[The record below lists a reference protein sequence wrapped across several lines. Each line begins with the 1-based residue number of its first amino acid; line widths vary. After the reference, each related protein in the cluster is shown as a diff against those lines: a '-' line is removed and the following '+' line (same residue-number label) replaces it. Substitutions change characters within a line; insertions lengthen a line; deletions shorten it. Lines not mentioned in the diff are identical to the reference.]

1 MRAMLENPKEGTVVL
16 RLDAEAARAVFAS
29 VLFAAR
35 FHDSFA
41 PLIRMAKQGLDSQRV
56 RSEKGRPSCQ

>member
-1 MRAMLENPKEGTVVL
+1 MRAMLKTPKDGSVVL
-16 RLDAEAARAVFAS
+16 RLDGEAARAVFAS

-41 PLIRMAKQGLDSQRV
+41 PLIAIAKRGLDSQRV
-56 RSEKGRPSCQ
+56 QFEKGRPSCR